1 MSEKRKLLREQGER
15 LWKQIGQWVVRL
27 CDEFNAEIGSKAIS
41 VLSGGSS
48 ELRVRVEESSTRK
61 ELFAKFDAASADDA
75 LHWSYDGGKAK
86 EYQLF
91 VNEYGA
97 VSMGCEQKTKSP
109 EVIAMEMLDGLLQE

>member
-1 MSEKRKLLREQGER
+1 MRCNVRKTEAAARAGGEA
-15 LWKQIGQWVVRL
+15 LETNWPVGGAAVRRIQCGDRQQSDL
-27 CDEFNAEIGSKAIS
+27 
-41 VLSGGSS
+41 
-48 ELRVRVEESSTRK
+48 
-61 ELFAKFDAASADDA
+61 AKFDAASADDA